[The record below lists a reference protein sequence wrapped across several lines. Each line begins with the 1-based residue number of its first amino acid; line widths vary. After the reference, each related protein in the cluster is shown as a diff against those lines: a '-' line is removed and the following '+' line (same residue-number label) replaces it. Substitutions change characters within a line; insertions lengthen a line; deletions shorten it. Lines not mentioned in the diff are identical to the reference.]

1 MTHILVIDDE
11 ASVRA
16 LVRQVLEEEGYQV
29 DEATDGEEGLA
40 HLHATSVDM
49 VITDIFMPNR
59 EGIETIRVLR
69 QEYPHV
75 KIIAISGGGKQSR
88 MEPPLVEASV
98 FGAHFTLA
106 KPFTPQE
113 LLAAVKATLVR

>member
-1 MTHILVIDDE
+1 MTRILVIDDE

-16 LVRQVLEEEGYQV
+16 LMRQILEEEGYQV
-29 DEATDGEEGLA
+29 DEAADGEEGLA
-40 HLHATSVDM
+40 LFRTLPVDI

-59 EGIETIRVLR
+59 EGIETIRLLR
-69 QEYPHV
+69 RDHPHV

-88 MEPPLVEASV
+88 MEPPLVEAVV
-98 FGAHFTLA
+98 FGAHLTLA

-113 LLAAVKATLVR
+113 LVAVVKATLVR